1 MRGCKSCDDTAVTA
15 GKPGRCNVR
24 RVHLSDFN
32 DLDDATARDLVRVWA
47 AVPSWVDGVVSAR
60 PYASI
65 DTLTTHAADLA
76 KGWGRAE
83 LEQALSQHPRI
94 GEKPEG
100 ANAEA
105 AASRRE
111 QSTMTDADPA
121 VAAAIATGNAEYEAR
136 FDRVFLVRA
145 AGRTPEQILRELQR
159 RLGNDDDTE
168 VREACEQLAEI
179 ALLRLRGAVGHKPI

>member
-1 MRGCKSCDDTAVTA
+1 M
-15 GKPGRCNVR
+15 R

-94 GEKPEG
+94 GEKP
-100 ANAEA
+100 
-105 AASRRE
+105 
-111 QSTMTDADPA
+111 DPA